1 MRNGYPP
8 VVIKMEDRQ
17 VYYANLSLADTGN
30 YFPFIEF
37 IGDYLTT
44 SLNLYLK
51 AIEGGDIDE
60 PEDIDKE
67 IALFKLEVQSETPL
81 KEKKSNEIVE
91 RIIVEELN
99 IFFKKLAQKV
109 SKFED
114 LFFQK
119 SYITE

>member
-67 IALFKLEVQSETPL
+67 IALFKLEVQSETQL
-81 KEKKSNEIVE
+81 KEKNQMRLLNE
-91 RIIVEELN
+91 L
-99 IFFKKLAQKV
+99 
-109 SKFED
+109 
-114 LFFQK
+114 
-119 SYITE
+119 